1 MGLLGSSMCGQL
13 SALLQ
18 LACVIRL
25 SFQSADHTTE
35 DILDA
40 LTSLLLWP
48 ELSPGHSGDYYLEL
62 LVPLCNCVSNIA
74 SSL

>member
-1 MGLLGSSMCGQL
+1 MVWAHYTVPC
-13 SALLQ
+13 ALLQ
-18 LACVIRL
+18 LACVVRL
-25 SFQSADHTTE
+25 PFHSADHTTE

-48 ELSPGHSGDYYLEL
+48 ELSLGHSGDYYLEL